1 MSIHKLFLYNLKF
14 KVYIQEYKIIRCKY
28 YFRKFKNLKKNI
40 ILFLKTWSLQNINF
54 YYENNL

>member
-1 MSIHKLFLYNLKF
+1 M
-14 KVYIQEYKIIRCKY
+14 YIQEYKIIRCKY

-40 ILFLKTWSLQNINF
+40 ILFLETWSLQNINF